1 MKRRT
6 FKILIADDEPDILDY
21 LSTLFADENFEVI
34 TATDGIQAIKQ
45 ANLYHP
51 DIILLDIKMPNLE
64 GTEVCSQLRSSN
76 DFNNTPIVFLTAQNT
91 EARELEAFKLGAN
104 DFIAKPIKPTTLVS
118 RIQRLLPKSKEEN
131 NSNLNINIGQYQI
144 IHDEFKIIK
153 NGKAV
158 NFAKKEFEIIQL
170 LTSKPGKVFTREELF
185 RKVWGNGSHVSDRT
199 IDVHI
204 RKIRVKAGDD
214 FIKTIKGVGFKVEE

>member
-1 MKRRT
+1 MKKQT
-6 FKILIADDEPDILDY
+6 FKILIADDEQDTLDY
-21 LSTLFADENFEVI
+21 LSTLFIEENFEVI
-34 TATDGIQAIKQ
+34 TANDGIQAIKK
-45 ANLYHP
+45 ANLHHP

-76 DFNNTPIVFLTAQNT
+76 DFNNIPIVFLTAQNT

-104 DFIAKPIKPTTLVS
+104 DFIAKPIKPTILLS
-118 RIQRLLPKSKEEN
+118 RIQRLLPQDNKESKTD
-131 NSNLNINIGQYQI
+131 LIIKIGQYQI
-144 IHDEFKIIK
+144 IQDEYKVIK

-158 NFAKKEFEIIQL
+158 GFAKKEFEIIQL
-170 LTSKPGKVFTREELF
+170 LSSKPGKVFTRDELF
-185 RKVWGNGSHVSDRT
+185 KKIWSNNLGISERT